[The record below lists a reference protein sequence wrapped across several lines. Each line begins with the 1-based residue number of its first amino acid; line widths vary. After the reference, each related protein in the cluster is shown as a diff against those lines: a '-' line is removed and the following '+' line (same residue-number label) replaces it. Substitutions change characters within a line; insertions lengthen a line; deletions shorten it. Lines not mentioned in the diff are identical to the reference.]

1 MGAGLEII
9 WMADK
14 TIVEANTLVSF
25 FEMLHDVTM
34 VGLACLIENLHS
46 DALSLGRR

>member
-9 WMADK
+9 WMVDK
-14 TIVEANTLVSF
+14 TIVSF

-34 VGLACLIENLHS
+34 VGLACLIENIHS